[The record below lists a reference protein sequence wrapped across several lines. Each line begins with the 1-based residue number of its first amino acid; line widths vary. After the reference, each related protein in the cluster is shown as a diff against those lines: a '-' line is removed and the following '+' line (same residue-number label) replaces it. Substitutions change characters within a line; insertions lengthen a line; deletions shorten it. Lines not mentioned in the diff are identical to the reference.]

1 MASYTE
7 FVVFPYP
14 VATRQVWQITR
25 VKSTR
30 QFQRDLTDV
39 LSRGLKLCRLPKAKK
54 GKFVIER
61 RRLGRLLKRIG
72 KNTKSMYSLQS
83 ECFGLPISVVALS
96 VLTRLSQKI
105 KRDESAF
112 NTLADC
118 LLKDYSSG

>member
-14 VATRQVWQITR
+14 IVTRQVWQITK
-25 VKSTR
+25 VKSSS
-30 QFQRDLTDV
+30 QFQRDLTGV
-39 LSRGLKLCRLPKAKK
+39 LSRGLELCRLSKAKK

-72 KNTKSMYSLQS
+72 KNTKTMYSLQS
-83 ECFGLPISVVALS
+83 ECSGLPISVVALS

-105 KRDESAF
+105 KRDEMAF
-112 NTLADC
+112 NILADG
-118 LLKDYSSG
+118 LLKDYSG